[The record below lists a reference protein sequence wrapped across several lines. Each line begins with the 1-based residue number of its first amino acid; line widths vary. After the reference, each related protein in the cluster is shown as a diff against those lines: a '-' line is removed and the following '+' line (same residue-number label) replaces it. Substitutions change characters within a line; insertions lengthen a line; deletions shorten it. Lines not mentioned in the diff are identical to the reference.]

1 MRVNQSTGLN
11 AESVN
16 NKSGKITLKKIIGH
30 FKVITRH
37 RHTVI
42 AHSRRAGILWQG
54 LRHDLSKYGPT
65 EFIPGAR
72 FYCGYKSPNEEER
85 ALYGYSS
92 AWLHHKGRNRHHFE
106 YWADYNVK
114 TREFGPVP
122 MPEKYIAE
130 MFCDRVAAS
139 KIYQGENY
147 TDKHPLEY
155 FMRSKDRRPIEKST
169 SDKIEGLLRILAEE
183 GEDAA
188 FAAVRKML
196 KGTK

>member
-1 MRVNQSTGLN
+1 MG
-11 AESVN
+11 
-16 NKSGKITLKKIIGH
+16 ITLKKICGH
-30 FKVITRH
+30 FGTITRH
-37 RHTVI
+37 RHKVI

-54 LRHDLSKYGPT
+54 LRHDLSKYSPT

-85 ALYGYSS
+85 RVYGYSA

-106 YWADYNVK
+106 YWSDYDIVSHQYK
-114 TREFGPVP
+114 PVP
-122 MPEKYIAE
+122 MPMRYIAE

-147 TDKHPLEY
+147 SDSHPLEY
-155 FMRSKDRRPIEKST
+155 FMRSKTTRPIHPET
-169 SDKIEGLLRILAEE
+169 SDIIERLLRILAES

-188 FAAVRKML
+188 FSEIRRLL
-196 KGTK
+196 KKSSHKKSL